1 MPVAQNDA
9 FFANVETLKLSAGG
23 FMKRLTLILLLTLPM
38 AVSAQ
43 IYKTTDRQGNVVYT
57 DKPSAAD
64 SQTEE
69 IKLQTTN
76 TAPPPPDIP
85 RSAPTTA
92 APGAE
97 EAQQAVYIIE
107 IATPANETTIPMGP
121 GNFLLSATVAPS
133 LKEGE
138 MLQLHMDGIPWG
150 EPQIATSWGLSN
162 VFRGAHDFTV
172 SVLGADGAPLVS
184 SAPVRVF
191 IMRPSI
197 NNKNRK

>member
-1 MPVAQNDA
+1 VGRIAQNDV
-9 FFANVETLKLSAGG
+9 FFANLKALKLSPGG
-23 FMKRLTLILLLTLPM
+23 FMKRLALILLLTLPM

-43 IYKTTDRQGNVVYT
+43 IYKTTDSQGNVAYT

-69 IKLQTTN
+69 VNLQTTN

-85 RSAPTTA
+85 RPAATA
-92 APGAE
+92 ATPGAE
-97 EAQQAVYIIE
+97 ESEKTVYTIE

-121 GNFLLSATVAPS
+121 
-133 LKEGE
+133 
-138 MLQLHMDGIPWG
+138 
-150 EPQIATSWGLSN
+150 QIATSWGLTN

-172 SVLGADGAPLVS
+172 SVLGADGVPLVS

-197 NNKNRK
+197 NNKNRN

>member
-1 MPVAQNDA
+1 
-9 FFANVETLKLSAGG
+9 
-23 FMKRLTLILLLTLPM
+23 MKRLALILLLTLPM

-43 IYKTTDRQGNVVYT
+43 IYKTTDSQGNVAYT

-69 IKLQTTN
+69 VNLQTTN

-85 RSAPTTA
+85 RPAATA
-92 APGAE
+92 ATPGAE
-97 EAQQAVYIIE
+97 ESEKTVYTIE

-121 GNFLLSATVAPS
+121 GNFLLSATLAPP
-133 LKEGE
+133 LKGGG

-150 EPQIATSWGLSN
+150 EPQIATSWGLTN

-172 SVLGADGAPLVS
+172 SVLGADGVPLVS

-197 NNKNRK
+197 NNKNRN